1 MSRHRNVRGYN
12 YDEDFEDDDV
22 YGQSVEDD
30 YCISPSTA
38 AQFIYSRRDK
48 PATFAQPLEEEYGY
62 EGTDD
67 TADYFTSN
75 HQLTE
80 VDRARLNSCLDQ
92 MREVLAESVPEQTM
106 VQAVLDSK
114 FDAQKALD
122 LVLSQGSKQN
132 VKTRNED
139 AVIVGKT
146 TKGDLLCCPE
156 MCVDT
161 DSFSCAVENV
171 ADASKPG
178 FGNFTAKSGS
188 ACYSLITNDKMLLNA
203 EKSNIPSSERKGLK
217 SSSLVLSSSFSDDLC
232 KGSFCEPVN
241 KQAESQLPESA
252 NAVSLIPDSDDTYFS
267 IGSNPSGNS
276 SFKKLECKET
286 QDLKS
291 LLMQNVV
298 CDSLGPE
305 DSIPLVSSNT
315 SECNSNANVY
325 SPPCLTS
332 ALGKLALD
340 NEVSHTVNRKNELE
354 NFSSLVQSRKQ
365 ESLSSDV
372 ATLPV
377 LRSGSTSLADL
388 LQEHQERS
396 ASHSYSLADLYT
408 QSTASLTG
416 MKLGTSP
423 LSKLVGQPQTSGGMP
438 ELTGSLSSLAL
449 SKVSPLKE
457 VENLSLSDLIAE
469 TIEIDKT
476 QQSTDF
482 PMLSVTELRPSKRTS
497 IDLSVLVKNADVS
510 AGQNEVGQLN
520 ILSPE
525 TKPLKEKQGKCSGFA
540 KTNKKTKRG
549 LTPKRQDL
557 SLSWM
562 KALRARPSAFALTLC
577 LRYPPKGYK
586 RRTIGIHKAF
596 LYSRQVQDI
605 KPKETGPIIAIT
617 PFDFKSASPD
627 DIVKANQKRAFTR
640 E

>member
-48 PATFAQPLEEEYGY
+48 PATFAEPLEEEYGY
-62 EGTDD
+62 EGADD
-67 TADYFTSN
+67 TADYFASN

-114 FDAQKALD
+114 FDVQKALD
-122 LVLSQGSKQN
+122 LVLSQGSKKN
-132 VKTRNED
+132 VKTKNEN
-139 AVIVGKT
+139 AVIVGNT
-146 TKGDLLCCPE
+146 TK
-156 MCVDT
+156 
-161 DSFSCAVENV
+161 VENV
-171 ADASKPG
+171 ADNTNKPG
-178 FGNFTAKSGS
+178 FGNLTAKSGS

-203 EKSNIPSSERKGLK
+203 EKSSILSSERKGLK
-217 SSSLVLSSSFSDDLC
+217 SPSFVLSSSFSDDLC

-241 KQAESQLPESA
+241 KQAENQLPESA
-252 NAVSLIPDSDDTYFS
+252 NAVSSFPDSEDVHFS
-267 IGSNPSGNS
+267 VGSNPSGNS
-276 SFKKLECKET
+276 SFKKLECNET
-286 QDLKS
+286 KDLKS
-291 LLMQNVV
+291 LVMQNVV
-298 CDSLGPE
+298 CDSLSPE
-305 DSIPLVSSNT
+305 DSIPLVSS
-315 SECNSNANVY
+315 SPSDCNSNANFY

-332 ALGKLALD
+332 ALGKLALA
-340 NEVSHTVNRKNELE
+340 NEVSHTVNRKNELLE
-354 NFSSLVQSRKQ
+354 NSSSLVQSRKQ
-365 ESLSSDV
+365 ESPSSDM
-372 ATLPV
+372 AALPV

-388 LQEHQERS
+388 LQEHQESS
-396 ASHSYSLADLYT
+396 ASHCYSLTDLYT
-408 QSTASLTG
+408 QSIASLTD

-423 LSKLVGQPQTSGGMP
+423 LSQLVSQPQTLCGMP

-476 QQSTDF
+476 QEQTDF
-482 PMLSVTELRPSKRTS
+482 PMLSVTELRPSKRTN

-510 AGQNEVGQLN
+510 AEQNVVRQSN

-525 TKPLKEKQGKCSGFA
+525 TKLLKEKQGKCSGSA
-540 KTNKKTKRG
+540 KTNKKPRRG
-549 LTPKRQDL
+549 LIPKRQDL
-557 SLSWM
+557 SLSWV
-562 KALRARPSAFALTLC
+562 KALCARPSAFALTLC

-605 KPKETGPIIAIT
+605 KPKETGPIITIT

-640 E
+640 Q